1 MDLFLVLS
9 MSSLTRI
16 KLQHKGENVQVDVL
30 LYSAVCTKCSPAELT
45 RGIVVKNNLS
55 FRFRIQITRV
65 YSGLQEAL
73 LSRHM
78 SWPMTQ
84 IICHLLHSLH
94 VTMD

>member
-16 KLQHKGENVQVDVL
+16 KLKYKGGNVQVDVL
-30 LYSAVCTKCSPAELT
+30 PYSAVCTKCSPAELT
-45 RGIVVKNNLS
+45 RDIAVKITLS
-55 FRFRIQITRV
+55 FHFRIQITRV
-65 YSGLQEAL
+65 YSGRQEAL

>member
-45 RGIVVKNNLS
+45 RGIVVK
-55 FRFRIQITRV
+55 ITCPFVLEFKLRE
-65 YSGLQEAL
+65 YTADCKK
-73 LSRHM
+73 H
-78 SWPMTQ
+78 
-84 IICHLLHSLH
+84 C
-94 VTMD
+94 